1 MSTSPGPNHQID
13 VSIDETFHQCLPED
27 WLRSAVQA
35 GLDFAVEQRDGV
47 QVSVMVTGD
56 DTLRDLN
63 RQFRG
68 LDEVTDVLSF
78 STAHA
83 GHWEGE
89 SAGPEDMYLK
99 PGDADE
105 FPLILPPGELP
116 PLGEVVL
123 SYPQAQ
129 RQAAEHSRPVDTEV
143 AHLVIH
149 GLLHL
154 VGHDHEEPGERAI
167 MEAQEQA
174 GLNAVSRMNVPQLDA
189 PQLDAPQLETRRP

>member
-1 MSTSPGPNHQID
+1 MSASPVSIHQID
-13 VSIDETFHQCLPED
+13 ISIDGPFQDKVNEN
-27 WLRSAVQA
+27 WLESVVQA
-35 GLDFAVEQRDGV
+35 GLDAAVEQSDGV
-47 QVSVMVTGD
+47 QVSVLVTGD
-56 DTLRDLN
+56 DTLQELN

-83 GHWEGE
+83 GRWEGE
-89 SAGPEDMYLK
+89 SDGPEDMYLR
-99 PGDADE
+99 PGDTDE

-123 SYPQAQ
+123 SYPQAE
-129 RQAAEHSRPVDTEV
+129 RQAAEHNRPVDTEV

-154 VGHDHEEPGERAI
+154 AGHDHEEAEERAL
-167 MEAQEQA
+167 MEAREQS
-174 GLNAVSRMNVPQLDA
+174 GLDAVSRMNISQSEPQH
-189 PQLDAPQLETRRP
+189 P

>member
-1 MSTSPGPNHQID
+1 MSVGPNSTHQID
-13 VSIDETFHQCLPED
+13 ISIDGPFQDKVNENR
-27 WLRSAVQA
+27 LRSVVQA
-35 GLDFAVEQRDGV
+35 GLDAAVEQRDRV
-47 QVSVMVTGD
+47 QVSLLVTGD
-56 DTLRDLN
+56 DVLRELN

-89 SAGPEDMYLK
+89 SGGPQDMYLK
-99 PGDADE
+99 PGDTDD

-123 SYPQAQ
+123 SYPQAE
-129 RQAAEHSRPVDTEV
+129 RQAVEHNRPVDLEV
-143 AHLVIH
+143 AHLIIH

-154 VGHDHEEPGERAI
+154 AGHDHEELEERAL
-167 MEAQEQA
+167 MESHERA
-174 GLNAVSRMNVPQLDA
+174 GLDAVSRINMPQME
-189 PQLDAPQLETRRP
+189 PQRP

>member
-1 MSTSPGPNHQID
+1 MSVSPGPAHQID
-13 VSIDETFHQCLPED
+13 VSIDGPFQDKVTED
-27 WLRSAVQA
+27 WLLSVVQT
-35 GLDFAVEQRDGV
+35 GLDNAVEQREGV
-47 QVSVMVTGD
+47 QVSVLVTGD
-56 DTLRDLN
+56 DMLRDLN

-68 LDEVTDVLSF
+68 LDEITDVLSF

-89 SAGPEDMYLK
+89 SGGPEDMYLK

-123 SYPQAQ
+123 SYPQAV
-129 RQAAEHSRPVDTEV
+129 RQAAGHNRPIDMEV
-143 AHLVIH
+143 AHLIIH

-154 VGHDHEEPGERAI
+154 VGHDHEEPEERAI
-167 MEAQEQA
+167 MEARERT
-174 GLNAVSRMNVPQLDA
+174 GLDAVSRINMRELDS
-189 PQLDAPQLETRRP
+189 PQLEGQRP

>member
-1 MSTSPGPNHQID
+1 MSAGPSSTHQID
-13 VSIDETFHQCLPED
+13 VSIDGLFQDRVNEN
-27 WLRSAVQA
+27 WLKSVVQA
-35 GLDFAVEQRDGV
+35 GLDVAVEQRDGV
-47 QVSVMVTGD
+47 QVSLLVTGD
-56 DTLRDLN
+56 DVLRELN

-89 SAGPEDMYLK
+89 SDGPQDMYIK
-99 PGDADE
+99 PGDTDD

-129 RQAAEHSRPVDTEV
+129 RQATEHNRPVDMEV
-143 AHLVIH
+143 AHLIIH

-154 VGHDHEEPGERAI
+154 AGHDHEELEECALMESRERV
-167 MEAQEQA
+167 
-174 GLNAVSRMNVPQLDA
+174 GLEAVSRINMTQMEPQ
-189 PQLDAPQLETRRP
+189 RP

>member
-1 MSTSPGPNHQID
+1 MSVHPSSNHQID
-13 VSIDETFHQCLPED
+13 TSIDEPFQEKVNED
-27 WLRSAVQA
+27 WLISVVQA
-35 GLDFAVEQRDGV
+35 GLNYAVEQREEV
-47 QVSVMVTGD
+47 QVSVLVTGD

-89 SAGPEDMYLK
+89 SDEPEDMYLK

-116 PLGEVVL
+116 PLGDVVL
-123 SYPQAQ
+123 SYPQAE
-129 RQAAEHSRPVDTEV
+129 RQAAEHNRPADMEM
-143 AHLVIH
+143 AHLIIH

-154 VGHDHEEPGERAI
+154 VGHDHEEAGERAI
-167 MEAQEQA
+167 MESREWA
-174 GLNAVSRMNVPQLDA
+174 GLDAVSRINMRELDS
-189 PQLDAPQLETRRP
+189 PQLEGQRP

>member
-1 MSTSPGPNHQID
+1 MSVGPRPAHQID
-13 VSIDETFHQCLPED
+13 VSIDGPFQDKVNEN
-27 WLRSAVQA
+27 WLKSVVQA
-35 GLDFAVEQRDGV
+35 GLDAAVEQRDGV
-47 QVSVMVTGD
+47 QVSLLVTGD
-56 DTLRDLN
+56 DVLRELN

-89 SAGPEDMYLK
+89 SDGPQDMYLK
-99 PGDADE
+99 PGDTDD

-123 SYPQAQ
+123 SYPQAE
-129 RQAAEHSRPVDTEV
+129 RQAVEHNRPVDVEV
-143 AHLVIH
+143 THLIIH

-154 VGHDHEEPGERAI
+154 AGHDHEELEERAL
-167 MEAQEQA
+167 MESHERA
-174 GLNAVSRMNVPQLDA
+174 GLDAVSRINMSQMEPQ
-189 PQLDAPQLETRRP
+189 RP